1 MALSDILLESLLKKG
16 SRQGAG
22 HGIYGYVLNA
32 VLEKIRLGIQSC
44 ASTYWRG
51 WKKKKLSKVKHLI
64 SISEC
69 IGDISSNQ
77 QVIK

>member
-44 ASTYWRG
+44 ASTY
-51 WKKKKLSKVKHLI
+51 
-64 SISEC
+64 
-69 IGDISSNQ
+69 
-77 QVIK
+77 